1 MQLELQTMLLEQEPS
16 RRTLLSY
23 RPLQPKHFHIQV
35 FRNHAFEVVEHMMG
49 AYLDYARIGVSFSYS
64 SYNDSFSFLELDEN
78 ADMILI
84 WVDTTRYADQDM
96 QRFWEERLCQLRQ
109 RYKKAVLLVPF
120 GQEISIA
127 QSNLVVWNL
136 TDIHKHLGNSFEDRR
151 AQDASGTPL
160 SGKAM
165 MCVAKELG
173 LRYLPALLRPRLK
186 AVVVDLDYTLYRGVL
201 GEDGVDGLELT
212 DGHRQLQSQLKTLSE
227 QGIFVCAVTKNEL
240 DDVQNLLRRRA
251 DFPLRE
257 SDFSHISAS
266 WEPKPDAVRKTAEF
280 LNIGIDS
287 MVFLDDNIGE
297 LTAVQMTFPQM
308 GVIHALED
316 ANITGKIL
324 SYYPGL
330 MQLAQT
336 GTVIDRKT
344 DVIAN
349 ERRQAMQRELSYED
363 YLRSLEICLTFTLQD
378 TNQAN
383 RIAELAQK
391 TNQFIFHYGR
401 YTQLEI
407 EDMLR
412 SNIYAIVSI
421 SLSDKLSNSGLVGVC
436 VGRKEDGHMVLEE
449 CFVSCRALGRGIEK
463 IIVCAAIQ
471 KLLSYFGCE
480 KLSVCFQRGQ
490 RNQPAEEIGRAHV

>member
-227 QGIFVCAVTKNEL
+227 QGIFV
-240 DDVQNLLRRRA
+240 
-251 DFPLRE
+251 
-257 SDFSHISAS
+257 
-266 WEPKPDAVRKTAEF
+266 
-280 LNIGIDS
+280 
-287 MVFLDDNIGE
+287 
-297 LTAVQMTFPQM
+297 
-308 GVIHALED
+308 
-316 ANITGKIL
+316 
-324 SYYPGL
+324 
-330 MQLAQT
+330 
-336 GTVIDRKT
+336 
-344 DVIAN
+344 
-349 ERRQAMQRELSYED
+349 
-363 YLRSLEICLTFTLQD
+363 
-378 TNQAN
+378 
-383 RIAELAQK
+383 
-391 TNQFIFHYGR
+391 
-401 YTQLEI
+401 
-407 EDMLR
+407 
-412 SNIYAIVSI
+412 
-421 SLSDKLSNSGLVGVC
+421 
-436 VGRKEDGHMVLEE
+436 
-449 CFVSCRALGRGIEK
+449 
-463 IIVCAAIQ
+463 
-471 KLLSYFGCE
+471 
-480 KLSVCFQRGQ
+480 
-490 RNQPAEEIGRAHV
+490 